1 MRAEPY
7 VIWLADCT
15 RDCLP
20 VVGGK
25 AIGLG
30 TLVREGFQVPA
41 GFAISTSAYREHIDH
56 NGLAGPLQAL
66 VTECTSLEAQKRAS
80 EEIRQL
86 FEASRPSP
94 RIEDEVLAAYARL
107 CGDASAPVAVRSS
120 ATAEDLADA
129 SFAGQ
134 QETYLW
140 ILGGAEVLEH
150 IVRCWASLFTPQAIA
165 YRGRPRS
172 ASLHGVN
179 ARTRVTDLAMGVVVQ
194 QMVPA
199 EAAGVMFTIDPV
211 TGDPSG
217 IVVEAAYGLGAAVVN
232 GEVTPDRVCVDKV
245 QLEIRSRTIGTKA
258 LAYRFDPAVQ
268 GTRLEEVPP
277 LLQTRLC
284 LTDDEVIHL
293 AALGKKMELAMGRA
307 QDMEWAIGAGRAG
320 PREVFLLQA
329 RPETVWSQKP
339 RRPLVQPESTVMDR
353 ILQAMRVPRPSASEA
368 DLRASQTGAP
378 GSDRQMP

>member
-66 VTECTSLEAQKRAS
+66 LAECTSLEAQQRAS
-80 EEIRQL
+80 DEIRQL

-140 ILGGAEVLEH
+140 ILGGGEVLQH
-150 IVRCWASLFTPQAIA
+150 VVRCWASLFTPQAIA
-165 YRGRPRS
+165 YRAR
-172 ASLHGVN
+172 

-245 QLEIRSRTIGTKA
+245 LLEIRSRTIGTKA

-268 GTRLEEVPP
+268 GTRLEAVPP
-277 LLQTRLC
+277 PLQTQLC
-284 LTDDEVIHL
+284 VTDDEVIRL
-293 AALGKKMELAMGRA
+293 AALGKRMELAMGRA
-307 QDMEWAIGAGRAG
+307 QDMEWAIGPSRAG
-320 PREVFLLQA
+320 EREVFLLQA
-329 RPETVWSQKP
+329 RPETVWSQKT
-339 RRPLVQPESTVMDR
+339 RRPLAPPGSTVMDR
-353 ILQAMRVPRPSASEA
+353 ILQAMRIPRSA
-368 DLRASQTGAP
+368 
-378 GSDRQMP
+378 